1 MSRTRHPR
9 PPQHRH
15 RVNWHAMNRRDV
27 AEAQLL
33 LGKKRSREHL
43 HAAVDGEVAVSI
55 RLRPMSVATR
65 LGYWN

>member
-1 MSRTRHPR
+1 
-9 PPQHRH
+9 
-15 RVNWHAMNRRDV
+15 MNRRDV